1 MTKNMRLGDWVTYKV
16 GTTNGAIKVTAAPQ
30 VGQLIEQH
38 TENGTTINVVHNA
51 KGRNDWA
58 LAKDCQFVKRGVL

>member
-1 MTKNMRLGDWVTYKV
+1 MW
-16 GTTNGAIKVTAAPQ
+16 TTNGAIKVTTAPQ